1 MSLAGSKSRL
11 AGITKELQTRWEDTR
26 GSWRDAKAEE
36 FEAKHLRDLFAETDK
51 TLAVIEKLD
60 ELLKHVRNDCE

>member
-11 AGITKELQTRWEDTR
+11 GGITKELQARWEDTQQY
-26 GSWRDAKAEE
+26 WRDAKAEE
-36 FEAKHLRDLFAETDK
+36 FEQKHLRDLFAETDK